1 MILLTKGSKNKIS
14 TSAIWTC
21 DFLCDF
27 DYKWYPFDTQNC
39 YAHFSVFDDTIRA
52 RIVNV
57 TYSGEQDLGKYY
69 FKEINS
75 CDYDKNGRNGV
86 YVDITYNSPMTA
98 HIMTLFLPTGML
110 LLISQLST
118 IFGSK
123 FVDMVIEVN
132 TTLLLV
138 LTT

>member
-1 MILLTKGSKNKIS
+1 MFEETIKTRIMNIS
-14 TSAIWTC
+14 
-21 DFLCDF
+21 
-27 DYKWYPFDTQNC
+27 
-39 YAHFSVFDDTIRA
+39 
-52 RIVNV
+52 
-57 TYSGEQDLGKYY
+57 YSGEQDLGKYY
-69 FKEINS
+69 FKEIHA
-75 CDYDKNGRNGV
+75 CDYDKKGRNGIF
-86 YVDITYNSPMTA
+86 VDITYNSPMTA

-118 IFGSK
+118 IFGPK